1 MAARRRVR
9 TGRSDLTQFVD
20 SYIETALW
28 SSNDESN
35 ESGGEPLDKNYGPS
49 DLAPETRR
57 TMFLDAASF
66 YKANLMDFDD
76 PGQAGHDFWLTRNEH
91 GAGFWDGDYPE
102 PQASR
107 LTAASEDYGG
117 FNLYVGDDSQIYGD
131 THRGRPSRKA
141 RDTYRGRSSRK
152 VRDPQ
157 EFEKRRENIEGLDVT
172 FTHYPRTKMWQATIH
187 AKTGSGTLPGPSGRT
202 YQQAVDRT
210 RALLRKSRSQQT
222 GFGLLT
228 GQRKPYGSQRRS
240 NGNR

>member
-1 MAARRRVR
+1 MAARKRVR
-9 TGRSDLTQFVD
+9 SGRSDLTQFVD

-28 SSNDESN
+28 SSNDESD

-57 TMFLDAASF
+57 QMFLDAASF
-66 YKANLMDFDD
+66 YKANFTKFGFDD
-76 PGQAGHDFWLTRNEH
+76 VDYPGKAGHDFWLTRNRH
-91 GAGFWDGDYPE
+91 GAGFWDGDWPE

-107 LTAASEDYGG
+107 LTDAAHAYGEYD
-117 FNLYVGDDSQIYGD
+117 LMVGDDNRIYGSGWRK
-131 THRGRPSRKA
+131 RGRPSRKA
-141 RDTYRGRSSRK
+141 RD
-152 VRDPQ
+152 PQ
-157 EFEKRRENIEGLDVT
+157 AFEKRRENLEGLNVT

-187 AKTGSGTLPGPSGRT
+187 ALTGSGTLPGPSGRT

-210 RALLRKSRSQQT
+210 RALLRKSKRAQT
-222 GFGLLT
+222 GISLLT

>member
-1 MAARRRVR
+1 MAARRRIR
-9 TGRSDLTQFVD
+9 TGRSGLSEFVN

-28 SSNDESN
+28 SSNDESD

-57 TMFLDAASF
+57 QMFLDAASF

-76 PGQAGHDFWLTRNEH
+76 PGRAGHDFWLTRNEH

-102 PQASR
+102 PQATR
-107 LTAASEDYGG
+107 LTKAAEEYGQ
-117 FNLYVGDDSQIYGD
+117 FDLMVGNDNQIHGNAYRK
-131 THRGRPSRKA
+131 RGRPSRKA
-141 RDTYRGRSSRK
+141 RDPR
-152 VRDPQ
+152 P
-157 EFEKRRENIEGLDVT
+157 FEKRRENIEGLDVT
-172 FTHYPRTKMWQATIH
+172 FTHYPRTKMWQAVIH

-210 RALLRKSRSQQT
+210 RALLRKSRGQQT

-228 GQRKPYGSQRRS
+228 GQRTYGRR
-240 NGNR
+240 